1 MSTGSRRCGNR
12 PHWLFR
18 PLFRF
23 QGALDRG
30 SLALRQPELDALVVT
45 TSCLV
50 GTANRHLRDCVRI
63 TEVTGDFTAL
73 LGLSGEEGRFR
84 NGALPYPSA

>member
-23 QGALDRG
+23 QGALNRG
-30 SLALRQPELDALVVT
+30 SLALRQPELDALVVAT
-45 TSCLV
+45 GFLV
-50 GTANRHLRDCVRI
+50 VTAIRHFRD
-63 TEVTGDFTAL
+63 
-73 LGLSGEEGRFR
+73 
-84 NGALPYPSA
+84 